1 MLVSEEKL
9 DRMFYSIAGAKLLKV
24 IHQKQIEIDQTPEKG
39 TLAFTI
45 RLTKPYL
52 EIEQQ
57 VIDNMTDGQVSE
69 YGSPSEIAGSLS
81 SMLDDAVKR
90 FMKKA
95 AIQDHVFSW
104 SIKDAVF
111 DCVIGTLI
119 NKKYSWVR
127 DAKWEMSSKHIKVT
141 FDGEYIILSDKK
153 HLDDVMQVRI
163 YKTDSGDYLV
173 NTFRAEY
180 PFKAA
185 DSDNVMENL
194 NELRFVSDATRATA
208 NYIQS
213 LQARERSGKT
223 DTKCEETKEEKEAQF
238 NQIMSICNRYNE
250 IHKE

>member
-9 DRMFYSIAGAKLLKV
+9 DRMFYSIAGPKLLKV

-57 VIDNMTDGQVSE
+57 VIGNMTNEQVSE
-69 YGSPSEIAGSLS
+69 YGSPSEIVGSLS

-90 FMKKA
+90 FMEKA
-95 AIQDHVFSW
+95 TIRDHIFSW
-104 SIKDAVF
+104 SIKDATF
-111 DCVIGTLI
+111 DCVIGTLT
-119 NKKYSWVR
+119 NKKYSWVK
-127 DAKWEMSSKHIKVT
+127 DAQWEMSSKHIKVT

-153 HLDDVMQVRI
+153 HLDNVMQVRI

-194 NELRFVSDATRATA
+194 NELRFVSVAIRAAA
-208 NYIQS
+208 NYIQN
-213 LQARERSGKT
+213 LQVRESSGKPNT
-223 DTKCEETKEEKEAQF
+223 DRKETKAEKEAQL

-250 IHKE
+250 SHKE